1 MFPEGALLEPYLPAK
16 QRDTQRLSWLLQVA
30 VLRGTL
36 PELEKGSALGWLLRD
51 TRGSEDVKRRWKPK
65 RIRVAKHFE
74 RFEKSF
80 ECVSLPQ
87 SAP

>member
-36 PELEKGSALGWLLRD
+36 PELEKGSAHLG
-51 TRGSEDVKRRWKPK
+51 GFFRWT
-65 RIRVAKHFE
+65 
-74 RFEKSF
+74 
-80 ECVSLPQ
+80 
-87 SAP
+87 